1 MNKLP
6 LCDFQ
11 QNTVN
16 NVCESRCKNIC
27 DHNKIPQGTHAVSK
41 PTLQMSFVFLER
53 KKKIKIST
61 GSKIR
66 GKKNTNLG

>member
-6 LCDFQ
+6 LRDFQ

-53 KKKIKIST
+53 KKKK
-61 GSKIR
+61 GLALEAK
-66 GKKNTNLG
+66 

>member
-6 LCDFQ
+6 LRDFQ

-53 KKKIKIST
+53 KK
-61 GSKIR
+61 
-66 GKKNTNLG
+66 NND

>member
-6 LCDFQ
+6 LRDFQ

-16 NVCESRCKNIC
+16 NVSESRCKKIIC

-53 KKKIKIST
+53 KKNKD
-61 GSKIR
+61 
-66 GKKNTNLG
+66 